1 VTPVLSAFTTRTTV
15 EIRAVCLDIDD
26 TLIDYDG
33 SARTALTAL
42 VGHDEAWPAWQRTT
56 DEHVARAISGEFDY
70 DTMRWRR
77 TKAFFAVLGE
87 HLDDA
92 EVRRREDSRLAV
104 MERSWRVFDD
114 TLPLLDWL
122 RASGIK
128 VAAVTNAS
136 GSRQR
141 AKIAAVGLSEFFDHV
156 VIAGELGVAKPDPVI
171 FHTACLDLDVLPAE
185 TVHVGDRLDLDAIG
199 ARDAGMHGVWLNRD
213 GIDPQLAPAGVW
225 TINSLAELPELLVC
239 ELSTPGV
246 DAL

>member
-1 VTPVLSAFTTRTTV
+1 MNIRGCAGKLGLAAKDLKFKWEQTETYWRDVKSAEFADKYV
-15 EIRAVCLDIDD
+15 NSI
-26 TLIDYDG
+26 
-33 SARTALTAL
+33 
-42 VGHDEAWPAWQRTT
+42 P
-56 DEHVARAISGEFDY
+56 EHVARAISGEFDY

-156 VIAGELGVAKPDPVI
+156 VIAGELGVASD
-171 FHTACLDLDVLPAE
+171 
-185 TVHVGDRLDLDAIG
+185 GRG
-199 ARDAGMHGVWLNRD
+199 ARTG
-213 GIDPQLAPAGVW
+213 
-225 TINSLAELPELLVC
+225 
-239 ELSTPGV
+239 PGGGG
-246 DAL
+246 